1 MIFDYAQKPLC
12 SRSGQ
17 SLWSIKLPLFLNV
30 KTDLCNISDRT
41 HLLPCSKI
49 CRIFSSFLCIS
60 TFWDSFFL
68 PLHQI
73 FKIPKSNI
81 FQNFTYLI
89 KVIINVMVIM
99 QSFLFIIFNKLI
111 ISHICISVSLNPNFL
126 SLQIFPQ
133 VQQVPLKC
141 FYHASQFKSKVA
153 GKAPQYDLSKRLI
166 LTLSWNL
173 AATVSRCTI
182 NLLRRWW
189 TLLIPP
195 ISNWVPE
202 CGAASYSK
210 PLINWRLILP
220 IKSGIL

>member
-1 MIFDYAQKPLC
+1 M
-12 SRSGQ
+12 
-17 SLWSIKLPLFLNV
+17 
-30 KTDLCNISDRT
+30 
-41 HLLPCSKI
+41 
-49 CRIFSSFLCIS
+49 
-60 TFWDSFFL
+60 
-68 PLHQI
+68 
-73 FKIPKSNI
+73 
-81 FQNFTYLI
+81 
-89 KVIINVMVIM
+89 
-99 QSFLFIIFNKLI
+99 
-111 ISHICISVSLNPNFL
+111 SLNSNFL
-126 SLQIFPQ
+126 SYKFSLRCNTGS
-133 VQQVPLKC
+133 LKC
-141 FYHASQFKSKVA
+141 RCPYYASQFKSKVA

-220 IKSGIL
+220 IKSGILFQRRGDQKILCEREDFSVIHTTTKFFNVRLELLGKSRKIFVWVLIMHGGLKSLGIRILRKYFWNQIFFVKSSSNSNLIFGYKLKILRLYILKIETRKYTI